1 MENNAAGIGTL
12 MVFYNFSEG
21 IKSDILI
28 IARQNESGSGGGL
41 EFLNAFTEE
50 EAVDIYKRLVNIR

>member
-28 IARQNESGSGGGL
+28 IARQNESGSGSGL
-41 EFLNAFTEE
+41 EFLNAF
-50 EAVDIYKRLVNIR
+50 Y